1 MLGFKSG
8 NGEAQG
14 LFVIFLFSSKL
25 SEKNDLKLG

>member
-1 MLGFKSG
+1 MRDFMSG
-8 NGEAQG
+8 KGEAQG